1 MTMASHHPFTGEIL
15 MKSIAR
21 RTIRRGLAVLFI
33 GTILVCEANAQCGY
47 FGRQNTTGRM
57 QPQSW
62 RDAPQ
67 FGPASFLLAQ
77 AEERSEGIVGFWKVK
92 FVSKNSPGI
101 PDGTLI
107 DNGFAQWHSDG
118 TEIMNSS
125 RPPSTSSFCLGVWQK
140 RGTVYK
146 LNHFGLSYDPSGKFI
161 GPARVREVVALDED
175 GKHYAGFFT
184 IDQYDPA
191 GNRLAHIEG
200 QITARR
206 ITVNTS
212 IKGVL

>member
-1 MTMASHHPFTGEIL
+1 MKTMV
-15 MKSIAR
+15 KW
-21 RTIRRGLAVLFI
+21 TISGGLAVLFI

-47 FGRQNTTGRM
+47 FGRQHATGRM

-62 RDAPQ
+62 RESPQ

-77 AEERSEGIVGFWKVK
+77 AEERSQGIVGFWKVK

-125 RPPSTSSFCLGVWQK
+125 RPPATSSFCLGVWQK
-140 RGTVYK
+140 RGASVYK

-161 GPARVREVVALDED
+161 GPARVREVVALSEN
-175 GKHYAGFFT
+175 GKRYAGFFS
-184 IDQYDPA
+184 IDQYDPS
-191 GNRLAHIEG
+191 GNLLAHIEG
-200 QITARR
+200 QITATR